1 MIVLI
6 EKKKL
11 ADYTASIY
19 LMAYG
24 VFRFAI
30 EYVRDDYRGAS
41 GVAFLTPSQL
51 TAVLLAIFGAALIVL
66 YKYILKSAYARVA
79 EKYDGEA
86 IDVADADAVTEPVEQ
101 EKADAENVPAEQV
114 GDE

>member
-1 MIVLI
+1 M
-6 EKKKL
+6 
-11 ADYTASIY
+11 
-19 LMAYG
+19 
-24 VFRFAI
+24 
-30 EYVRDDYRGAS
+30 
-41 GVAFLTPSQL
+41 
-51 TAVLLAIFGAALIVL
+51 IVL

-79 EKYDGEA
+79 EKYGGASVVTNGEA

>member
-1 MIVLI
+1 M
-6 EKKKL
+6 
-11 ADYTASIY
+11 
-19 LMAYG
+19 
-24 VFRFAI
+24 
-30 EYVRDDYRGAS
+30 
-41 GVAFLTPSQL
+41 
-51 TAVLLAIFGAALIVL
+51 IVL